1 MYYVNMNC
9 IIMSIFYITIYFSLI
24 VPALP
29 TLEGLDEDQMRPCL
43 GEHILKCG
51 AKTSYRHQCAGC
63 NGSCFFPPLPS
74 FLFLK
79 EEAIHAPER
88 AVKFLGCMLLLVK

>member
-24 VPALP
+24 IPVLP
-29 TLEGLDEDQMRPCL
+29 TLEGFDEDQMRSCL

-51 AKTSYRHQCAGC
+51 AKTSYRH
-63 NGSCFFPPLPS
+63 
-74 FLFLK
+74 
-79 EEAIHAPER
+79 
-88 AVKFLGCMLLLVK
+88 

>member
-24 VPALP
+24 IPVLP
-29 TLEGLDEDQMRPCL
+29 TLEGLDEDQMRSCL

-51 AKTSYRHQCAGC
+51 AKTSYRH
-63 NGSCFFPPLPS
+63 
-74 FLFLK
+74 
-79 EEAIHAPER
+79 
-88 AVKFLGCMLLLVK
+88 